1 VTVGRTRRL
10 TLRDAAQ
17 VLGISKEAV
26 RKRVKRGTLPSD
38 VGEDGR
44 RYVYLDAGG
53 DAGAPRGGAVPG
65 PYDPRDELIAT
76 LKEQLEAERNAHAE
90 TRRIAY
96 TLAQRVPE
104 LAPPRDEPR
113 APETDAEEPEAT
125 DTPTGQVDRET
136 GVQRRSWWRR
146 WFGFYD
152 RGGGPGSGELSSPA
166 GFLLHPPSRN
176 TGACRGGREFLH
188 SRKVGE

>member
-1 VTVGRTRRL
+1 MRFHLSFREMGF
-10 TLRDAAQ
+10 
-17 VLGISKEAV
+17 
-26 RKRVKRGTLPSD
+26 
-38 VGEDGR
+38 GR
-44 RYVYLDAGG
+44 RR
-53 DAGAPRGGAVPG
+53 P
-65 PYDPRDELIAT
+65 T
-76 LKEQLEAERNAHAE
+76 QE
-90 TRRIAY
+90 TRRITY

-152 RGGGPGSGELSSPA
+152 RGGA
-166 GFLLHPPSRN
+166 G
-176 TGACRGGREFLH
+176 
-188 SRKVGE
+188 

>member
-1 VTVGRTRRL
+1 MQAGHARGCRLPACAELVRGTVPLDVGADVGVTVGRTRRL

-44 RYVYLDAGG
+44 RYVYLDEAKPGG
-53 DAGAPRGGAVPG
+53 DARPPRRVPGAVPG

-90 TRRIAY
+90 TRRITY
-96 TLAQRVPE
+96 TLAQRHQLE
-104 LAPPRDEPR
+104 PP
-113 APETDAEEPEAT
+113 PETRDGPE
-125 DTPTGQVDRET
+125 TPTEDVGGAET
-136 GVQRRSWWRR
+136 PARITGEPRRSWWKRF
-146 WFGFYD
+146 FGF
-152 RGGGPGSGELSSPA
+152 
-166 GFLLHPPSRN
+166 
-176 TGACRGGREFLH
+176 
-188 SRKVGE
+188 K

>member
-1 VTVGRTRRL
+1 L

-17 VLGISKEAV
+17 VLGISKEAI

-53 DAGAPRGGAVPG
+53 DAGGDAGPPRGGAVPV

-90 TRRIAY
+90 TRRITY

-104 LAPPRDEPR
+104 LEPPRDER
-113 APETDAEEPEAT
+113 DA
-125 DTPTGQVDRET
+125 RET
-136 GVQRRSWWRR
+136 VSEDDGGTETPAGDTGEPRRSWWRR
-146 WFGFYD
+146 FFGF
-152 RGGGPGSGELSSPA
+152 E
-166 GFLLHPPSRN
+166 
-176 TGACRGGREFLH
+176 
-188 SRKVGE
+188 

>member
-1 VTVGRTRRL
+1 M

-90 TRRIAY
+90 TRRITY
-96 TLAQRVPE
+96 TLLQRIPE
-104 LAPPRDEPR
+104 LAPPRDER
-113 APETDAEEPEAT
+113 DA
-125 DTPTGQVDRET
+125 RET
-136 GVQRRSWWRR
+136 VSEDDGGTETPADDTGEPRLSWWRR
-146 WFGFYD
+146 FFFG
-152 RGGGPGSGELSSPA
+152 P
-166 GFLLHPPSRN
+166 
-176 TGACRGGREFLH
+176 
-188 SRKVGE
+188 

>member
-1 VTVGRTRRL
+1 M

-44 RYVYLDAGG
+44 RYVCLDAGG
-53 DAGAPRGGAVPG
+53 DAGPPRGGAVPS

-90 TRRIAY
+90 ARRIAY
-96 TLAQRVPE
+96 TLAQRIPE
-104 LAPPRDEPR
+104 LEPPQGTPSPEPR
-113 APETDAEEPEAT
+113 GPETDAETYEGVDA
-125 DTPTGQVDRET
+125 PTGQVDRET
-136 GVQRRSWWRR
+136 ASSRPRSWWRR
-146 WFGFYD
+146 FFGFDD
-152 RGGGPGSGELSSPA
+152 RGSG
-166 GFLLHPPSRN
+166 
-176 TGACRGGREFLH
+176 
-188 SRKVGE
+188 

>member
-1 VTVGRTRRL
+1 L

-53 DAGAPRGGAVPG
+53 DAGPPRRVPGAVPG

-90 TRRIAY
+90 ARRIIY

-104 LAPPRDEPR
+104 IAPPRDEPHDR
-113 APETDAEEPEAT
+113 LPAAEEPEGT
-125 DTPTGQVDRET
+125 DAPNDRGGRDTASSTAPPGRVSRAE
-136 GVQRRSWWRR
+136 RSWWRR
-146 WFGFYD
+146 FFGF
-152 RGGGPGSGELSSPA
+152 E
-166 GFLLHPPSRN
+166 
-176 TGACRGGREFLH
+176 
-188 SRKVGE
+188 

>member
-1 VTVGRTRRL
+1 MGVTVGRTRRL

-53 DAGAPRGGAVPG
+53 DAGVPGAVPG
-65 PYDPRDELIAT
+65 TYDDPRDELIAT

-90 TRRIAY
+90 TRRITY

-104 LAPPRDEPR
+104 LEPPRDAPHG
-113 APETDAEEPEAT
+113 PETVSEEPEGT
-125 DTPTGQVDRET
+125 DAPPDRGDPET

-146 WFGFYD
+146 FFGF
-152 RGGGPGSGELSSPA
+152 
-166 GFLLHPPSRN
+166 
-176 TGACRGGREFLH
+176 
-188 SRKVGE
+188 

>member
-1 VTVGRTRRL
+1 VEVDVGVTVGQTRRL

-26 RKRVKRGTLPSD
+26 RKRVKRGTLPSY

-53 DAGAPRGGAVPG
+53 DAGPHRRVPGAVPG
-65 PYDPRDELIAT
+65 TYDDPRDELIAT

-90 TRRIAY
+90 TRRITY

-104 LAPPRDEPR
+104 LEPPREEPR
-113 APETDAEEPEAT
+113 APETVAEEPDGTE
-125 DTPTGQVDRET
+125 TPSERSWADRESEA
-136 GVQRRSWWRR
+136 GVQGRSWWRR
-146 WFGFYD
+146 FFGF
-152 RGGGPGSGELSSPA
+152 E
-166 GFLLHPPSRN
+166 
-176 TGACRGGREFLH
+176 
-188 SRKVGE
+188 

>member
-1 VTVGRTRRL
+1 MGRTRRL

-44 RYVYLDAGG
+44 RYVCLDAGG
-53 DAGAPRGGAVPG
+53 DAGPPRGGAVPS

-90 TRRIAY
+90 ARRIAY
-96 TLAQRVPE
+96 ALAQRIPE
-104 LAPPRDEPR
+104 LEAPPETRDARETASEDVGGAEPPAGDTGEPR
-113 APETDAEEPEAT
+113 
-125 DTPTGQVDRET
+125 RS
-136 GVQRRSWWRR
+136 SWWRR
-146 WFGFYD
+146 FFGF
-152 RGGGPGSGELSSPA
+152 E
-166 GFLLHPPSRN
+166 
-176 TGACRGGREFLH
+176 
-188 SRKVGE
+188 

>member
-1 VTVGRTRRL
+1 L

-53 DAGAPRGGAVPG
+53 DAGGDARPPRGGAVPG

-96 TLAQRVPE
+96 TLAQRPQLE
-104 LAPPRDEPR
+104 APQEPRDARETASEDIGGAAPPAGDTGEPR
-113 APETDAEEPEAT
+113 
-125 DTPTGQVDRET
+125 GRS
-136 GVQRRSWWRR
+136 SWWRR
-146 WFGFYD
+146 FFGF
-152 RGGGPGSGELSSPA
+152 E
-166 GFLLHPPSRN
+166 
-176 TGACRGGREFLH
+176 
-188 SRKVGE
+188 

>member
-1 VTVGRTRRL
+1 L

-53 DAGAPRGGAVPG
+53 DAGAPRRVPGAVPG

-90 TRRIAY
+90 ARRITY
-96 TLAQRVPE
+96 TLLQRIPQLEGPPE
-104 LAPPRDEPR
+104 PRD
-113 APETDAEEPEAT
+113 A
-125 DTPTGQVDRET
+125 RET
-136 GVQRRSWWRR
+136 ASGDAGGTGTPAGDTGEPRRSWWRR
-146 WFGFYD
+146 FFGF
-152 RGGGPGSGELSSPA
+152 E
-166 GFLLHPPSRN
+166 
-176 TGACRGGREFLH
+176 
-188 SRKVGE
+188 

>member
-1 VTVGRTRRL
+1 L

-44 RYVYLDAGG
+44 RYVYLDEAKPGG
-53 DAGAPRGGAVPG
+53 DAGPPRRVPGAVPG

-90 TRRIAY
+90 TRRITY

-104 LAPPRDEPR
+104 LGPGSLREELHGAETVSEDDGG
-113 APETDAEEPEAT
+113 TDAG
-125 DTPTGQVDRET
+125 TGQVDRET
-136 GVQRRSWWRR
+136 GVQRRERSWWRR
-146 WFGFYD
+146 FFGF
-152 RGGGPGSGELSSPA
+152 E
-166 GFLLHPPSRN
+166 
-176 TGACRGGREFLH
+176 
-188 SRKVGE
+188 

>member
-1 VTVGRTRRL
+1 L

-26 RKRVKRGTLPSD
+26 RKRVKRGTLPSG

-53 DAGAPRGGAVPG
+53 DDGGDAGPPRRVPGAVPG

-90 TRRIAY
+90 ARRITY

-104 LAPPRDEPR
+104 IASPREEPHG
-113 APETDAEEPEAT
+113 PETVSETAEGTHAST
-125 DTPTGQVDRET
+125 DRGERET
-136 GVQRRSWWRR
+136 VVQRRERSWWRR
-146 WFGFYD
+146 FFGF
-152 RGGGPGSGELSSPA
+152 E
-166 GFLLHPPSRN
+166 
-176 TGACRGGREFLH
+176 
-188 SRKVGE
+188 

>member
-1 VTVGRTRRL
+1 L

-53 DAGAPRGGAVPG
+53 DDGGDVGPPRRVPGAVPG

-104 LAPPRDEPR
+104 LEHPRDE
-113 APETDAEEPEAT
+113 AHGPETDAAT
-125 DTPTGQVDRET
+125 TEGTETLTDRVQAET
-136 GVQRRSWWRR
+136 ASSRPRSWWKRF
-146 WFGFYD
+146 FGF
-152 RGGGPGSGELSSPA
+152 E
-166 GFLLHPPSRN
+166 
-176 TGACRGGREFLH
+176 
-188 SRKVGE
+188 

>member
-1 VTVGRTRRL
+1 L

-53 DAGAPRGGAVPG
+53 DDGGDAGPPRRVPGAVPG

-90 TRRIAY
+90 TRRITY

-104 LAPPRDEPR
+104 LEAGSLRDETHG
-113 APETDAEEPEAT
+113 PETVAEEPEGT
-125 DTPTGQVDRET
+125 DVPTGQVDRET
-136 GVQRRSWWRR
+136 ASSRPRSWWRR
-146 WFGFYD
+146 FFGF
-152 RGGGPGSGELSSPA
+152 E
-166 GFLLHPPSRN
+166 
-176 TGACRGGREFLH
+176 
-188 SRKVGE
+188 

>member
-1 VTVGRTRRL
+1 VEVDVGVTVGQTRRL

-53 DAGAPRGGAVPG
+53 DAGLPGAVPG
-65 PYDPRDELIAT
+65 TYDDPRDELIAT

-90 TRRIAY
+90 TRRITY

-104 LAPPRDEPR
+104 LAPPHG
-113 APETDAEEPEAT
+113 PETVAEEPEGT
-125 DTPTGQVDRET
+125 DDAPPDRGDPET
-136 GVQRRSWWRR
+136 GVQRRSSWWRR
-146 WFGFYD
+146 WFGFD
-152 RGGGPGSGELSSPA
+152 
-166 GFLLHPPSRN
+166 
-176 TGACRGGREFLH
+176 
-188 SRKVGE
+188 

>member
-1 VTVGRTRRL
+1 MGVTVGQTRRL

-53 DAGAPRGGAVPG
+53 DAGGDAGPPRGGAVPG

-90 TRRIAY
+90 TRRITY

-104 LAPPRDEPR
+104 LAPPHG
-113 APETDAEEPEAT
+113 PETVAEEPEGT
-125 DTPTGQVDRET
+125 DDPESEA
-136 GVQRRSWWRR
+136 GVQGRSWWRR
-146 WFGFYD
+146 FFGF
-152 RGGGPGSGELSSPA
+152 E
-166 GFLLHPPSRN
+166 
-176 TGACRGGREFLH
+176 
-188 SRKVGE
+188 